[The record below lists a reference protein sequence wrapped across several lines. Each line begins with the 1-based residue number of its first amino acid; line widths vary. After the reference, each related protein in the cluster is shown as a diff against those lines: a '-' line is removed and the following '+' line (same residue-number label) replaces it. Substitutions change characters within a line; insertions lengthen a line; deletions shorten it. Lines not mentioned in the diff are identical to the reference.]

1 MSALVDR
8 LNEARYAGH
17 TPVALLEEAASRIAT
32 LEAEHEALTSVLNMI
47 GEHFPGV
54 PYDDYPGCIDE
65 FVKDAK
71 LNGAMLAKQCD
82 LARAAEARGMALE
95 AALRECE
102 IILDARKFITVGEGD
117 NLDSDNDYE
126 VMAALE
132 TVRAALVEKP

>member
-82 LARAAEARGMALE
+82 LARAAEARSGALE
-95 AALRECE
+95 AALREVAPHIC
-102 IILDARKFITVGEGD
+102 RD
-117 NLDSDNDYE
+117 NCRAETNEHS
-126 VMAALE
+126 ALCD
-132 TVRAALVEKP
+132 TVRAALGEKP